1 MNEIMVQ
8 FDIKLILP
16 CISITRMIN
25 LNYNEITVLQHV
37 YEVYM
42 YSVRLNRINCDDF
55 IHYMYM

>member
-1 MNEIMVQ
+1 MNELMKIMVQ

-16 CISITRMIN
+16 CISITHMIN

-42 YSVRLNRINCDDF
+42 YSVRLNLW
-55 IHYMYM
+55 